1 LFVPLRDV
9 IVVGAGPSGSYSSFL
24 LSRRGFDVANL
35 EEHMEVGRPVEC
47 TGLVSRRVMNM
58 AKTKSA
64 VNTVHGAQV
73 FFPDGESVHVRKN
86 EETIVMDRDQFDK
99 DVSAMAI
106 SAGTD
111 LRINSRVISVKIHP
125 DHVQVRY
132 RQDGN
137 LREEKARA
145 IIGADG
151 INSRV
156 RKDVFGSVPRRIVS
170 CYQVDSAVRLEDQD
184 SVQVF
189 VGSKVS
195 RGFFAWAT
203 PSGDMTKIGLGNVGG
218 GAKSYFDG
226 FNRRFP
232 ANRIL
237 GINGGAIP
245 IAYLRKTYSDRTLLV
260 GDAAGIVKPL
270 SGGGIYTGMVSGSH
284 AAATLERALESD
296 DLSWKSLSAYQKGWR
311 SDLGR
316 ELWID
321 GLVQRF
327 FAMLG
332 DRSFNSMYRFISRP
346 EIIGLINRT
355 GDIDFPS
362 RVVLSLMARNPWMFL
377 SAFRHGR

>member
-1 LFVPLRDV
+1 MKDV
-9 IVVGAGPSGSYSSFL
+9 IVVGAGPSGSYSSYI
-24 LSRRGFDVANL
+24 LSRKGFDVANL
-35 EEHMEVGRPVEC
+35 EEHKEVGRPVEC
-47 TGLVSRRVMNM
+47 TGLVSKRVIDMVH
-58 AKTKSA
+58 TKSP
-64 VNTVHGAQV
+64 VNSVHGAEV

-86 EETIVMDRDQFDK
+86 EKTIVMDRDQFDK

-111 LRINSRVISVKIHP
+111 LRINSRVISVKVRP
-125 DHVQVRY
+125 DHVEVRF

-137 LREEKARA
+137 LKEEKARA
-145 IIGADG
+145 VIGADG
-151 INSRV
+151 INSNV
-156 RKDVFGSVPRRIVS
+156 RKDVFGAVPRRIVS

-218 GAKSYFDG
+218 GAKKYFDS

-232 ANRIL
+232 DNRIL

-245 IAYLRKTYSDRTLLV
+245 IAYLKKTYADRTLLV

-284 AAATLERALESD
+284 AARALESALEND
-296 DLSWKSLSAYQKGWR
+296 DLSERKLSAYQKGWK
-311 SDLGR
+311 SELGR

-332 DRSFNSMYRFISRP
+332 DRSFNSMYRFLSRP
-346 EIIGLINRT
+346 EIIDVINKT

-362 RVVLSLMARNPWMFL
+362 RVVLTLMARNPWMFL
-377 SAFRHGR
+377 SAFRHSR